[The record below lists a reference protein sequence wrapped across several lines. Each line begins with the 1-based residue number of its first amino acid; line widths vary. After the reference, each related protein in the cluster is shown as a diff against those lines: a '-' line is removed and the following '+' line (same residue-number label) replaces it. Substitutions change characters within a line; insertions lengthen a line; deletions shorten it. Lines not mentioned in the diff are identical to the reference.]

1 MVRFVIV
8 CIFVQGRCPL
18 RLRISQSRYLKARH
32 HNQYPQHTGKQ
43 RLLSTSPTN
52 HPRESHEAHVV
63 FRWRSSRLVFDLL
76 SHCQKIPTLI
86 IQSDEWSKKV
96 NRIKSIKRDSYR
108 PSICFKSNQW
118 NNWRYHHENQI
129 IATCRSLREANW
141 ISHGWLSRRA
151 LARLERFHRNT
162 FPWRGMAIHFPWSLF
177 STPFLFSSLLKS
189 RRYVP
194 TFLEEERKKSLARKN
209 DSSRGWISLSTIFSF
224 FFFFLLE
231 IDRIGRDQLAKR
243 IF

>member
-8 CIFVQGRCPL
+8 CIFIQGRCPL
-18 RLRISQSRYLKARH
+18 RLRISQSRYLEARH

-43 RLLSTSPTN
+43 RLLYISPTN
-52 HPRESHEAHVV
+52 HPRETHEAHVV
-63 FRWRSSRLVFDLL
+63 FRWRSSRVVRSPVAL
-76 SHCQKIPTLI
+76 SKNIYVDYLFGWM
-86 IQSDEWSKKV
+86 IQRV
-96 NRIKSIKRDSYR
+96 NRIKSRKGDSYR
-108 PSICFKSNQW
+108 LSICFKSNQW

-194 TFLEEERKKSLARKN
+194 TFFKEERKKSVARKN
-209 DSSRGWISLSTIFSF
+209 DSSRGWISLSTIFLF
-224 FFFFLLE
+224 FSKSIQYGE
-231 IDRIGRDQLAKR
+231 SS
-243 IF
+243 